1 MPFRSLKQARWAHS
15 QTGEKALGGPAKV
28 SEWDSATNFK
38 SLPET
43 TVKTKHVDLGSKGSF
58 QEKPGALHA
67 MLHVP
72 PDQKLTAAQETP
84 KPGDSPLLR
93 RRKASAAGFAAMHRG

>member
-1 MPFRSLKQARWAHS
+1 MPYVSRAQAGYFH
-15 QTGEKALGGPAKV
+15 THKAQLERQGV
-28 SEWDSATNFK
+28 DVDEWDAATK
-38 SLPET
+38 GKHIPER
-43 TVKTKHVDLGSKGSF
+43 VMKTKTVNLGSKGSF